1 MKYDAD
7 FTGYFENGVFIP
19 LVQNSHDVQPSGA
32 LGVACTFEPIQET
45 VDRAMAFNLPIM
57 PSTLQLGDIGDY
69 NLYSIYKQAYI
80 SIACGL
86 YDAGL
91 VLLGQ
96 LLEITLKQIILI
108 KTGKLLDEKTFG
120 GALTVAR
127 KEGVLEYED
136 YAFLRFFVNKVRNP
150 YAHRDFRAILGNRLL
165 PLWGFPVIAP
175 GEAFNA
181 QQMVATVEKVIDG
194 IKSGKYKPQFIDPV
208 SDPGIACSTKEKWD
222 QPRAIYLIWL
232 VTIKFEQLVGIYL
245 NQKCYD
251 KYIRE
256 HGSPFDK
263 ITQLKVFDAESE

>member
-1 MKYDAD
+1 
-7 FTGYFENGVFIP
+7 
-19 LVQNSHDVQPSGA
+19 
-32 LGVACTFEPIQET
+32 
-45 VDRAMAFNLPIM
+45 MAFNLPIM
-57 PSTLQLGDIGDY
+57 PSILQLGDIGDY

-91 VLLGQ
+91 ILLGQ

-108 KTGKLLDEKTFG
+108 KTGKLLKGKTFG
-120 GALTVAR
+120 GALIVAR
-127 KEGVLEYED
+127 EKWVLEYED
-136 YAFLRFFVNKVRNP
+136 IVFLRFFVDKVRNP
-150 YAHRDFRAILGNRLL
+150 YAHRDFRAILGNRLV
-165 PLWGFPVIAP
+165 PVWGIPTIAP

-181 QQMVATVEKVIDG
+181 QQLITILEKVYEG
-194 IKSGKYKPQFIDPV
+194 IKSGKYRPQFIDPV
-208 SDPGIACSTKEKWD
+208 SEPGLACSTKEQGD
-222 QPRAIYLIWL
+222 QLRAIYLIWL

-251 KYIRE
+251 KYTRE